1 MDPFRLIVRAALAYV
16 FILILLRVSGK
27 RTVKQGDLA
36 SFVVALV
43 IGDMFD
49 DLIWAEIPAAQ
60 FVVGVGTIV
69 FVHFL
74 VAEASFRS
82 ATRMWQHESERR

>member
-1 MDPFRLIVRAALAYV
+1 MDPLRLVIRSVFAYV

-36 SFVVALV
+36 SFVVALI

-49 DLIWAEIPAAQ
+49 DLIWAEVSAAQ
-60 FVVGVGTIV
+60 FIVGVGTLV

-74 VAEASFRS
+74 VAEASFTS
-82 ATRMWQHESERR
+82 GTRLWQHLDRRR